1 MKKFEMYLNTKF
13 KILLRYDFV
22 FQEWIAFLC
31 IKIASWFLLSLK
43 TFQPFPFPFFVF
55 LVLVVWIFISSLFFL
70 KIDVYNK

>member
-31 IKIASWFLLSLK
+31 IKIAS
-43 TFQPFPFPFFVF
+43 
-55 LVLVVWIFISSLFFL
+55 
-70 KIDVYNK
+70 